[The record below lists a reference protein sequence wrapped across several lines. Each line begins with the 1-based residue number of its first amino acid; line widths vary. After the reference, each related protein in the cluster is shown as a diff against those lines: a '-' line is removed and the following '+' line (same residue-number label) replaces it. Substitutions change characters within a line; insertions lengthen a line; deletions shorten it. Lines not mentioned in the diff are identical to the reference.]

1 MQREVILAGDSLLRE
16 MKGPICWP
24 HPSSREVCCCSGA
37 LVGDI
42 TRKIP
47 GLVRSSDHHP
57 S

>member
-24 HPSSREVCCCSGA
+24 HPSSREVCCCSEA